1 MENEIQPSNS
11 ARHKLPALIAPSDSM
26 SYLGPFN
33 FRQLLKPVQGR
44 QSPHRKRRN
53 IITVRNGAI

>member
-1 MENEIQPSNS
+1 MQPSNGGGRQRMP
-11 ARHKLPALIAPSDSM
+11 AALITASDSM

-53 IITVRNGAI
+53 IITVGNGAA

>member
-1 MENEIQPSNS
+1 MQPNNG
-11 ARHKLPALIAPSDSM
+11 ARHNHKLPVSSDSL

-53 IITVRNGAI
+53 IITVANGAV